1 MKRHPHYYTN
11 IGVALCSTLQ
21 SLADAY
27 YTLRPHHV
35 PKYGQH
41 TISYIFFMVSTIQD
55 TFCYQTVQIAPCYV
69 PSFWHAQL
77 STIPRYT
84 TNAKSLECTTPSKK
98 HVYTTRSCTGR
109 VQGTVWAVYTAVYGP
124 CRWPVYTAVYV
135 HGPWKRSPLF
145 TARFRRHYRRL
156 MHTVCDEVCNYRQ
169 FRAIRPTQNH

>member
-77 STIPRYT
+77 STIRAIRPSQNQYWVRRRRRHTCTRHGRVQAVSKALYGSCTQPFTGRVDGPCIRPCTYT
-84 TNAKSLECTTPSKK
+84 ARVNVHLCVRWNMQLATIRRSTTFVKSVLYTMTSKK
-98 HVYTTRSCTGR
+98 HV
-109 VQGTVWAVYTAVYGP
+109 
-124 CRWPVYTAVYV
+124 
-135 HGPWKRSPLF
+135 
-145 TARFRRHYRRL
+145 
-156 MHTVCDEVCNYRQ
+156 
-169 FRAIRPTQNH
+169 